1 MNTASHSASPEQAAE
16 LFARR
21 LTARLSADTDAL
33 PYDISERLRA
43 AREQALAQRKKVVP
57 VREWHHATAVQRQG
71 HTATLGSGDNEGRTW
86 WRALISAVPLVALLV
101 GLVVVVLMLAAVGW
115 WGASR
120 PENQAWEVGGIAAFY
135 LAYNFAA
142 YWLAHRSQLLRSA
155 GEIGRHYVAAAES
168 VLDDFVVADVRCE
181 Q

>member
-71 HTATLGSGDNEGRTW
+71 HTATLGSGDHEGRTW

-101 GLVVVVLMLAAVGW
+101 GLVVVDSFQDESGATEVAEIDAALLTDDL
-115 WGASR
+115 
-120 PENQAWEVGGIAAFY
+120 PP
-135 LAYNFAA
+135 AA
-142 YWLAHRSQLLRSA
+142 YADPGFVQYLQSTTRSSTN
-155 GEIGRHYVAAAES
+155 
-168 VLDDFVVADVRCE
+168 
-181 Q
+181 

>member
-21 LTARLSADTDAL
+21 LTARLSADTNAL

-101 GLVVVVLMLAAVGW
+101 GLVVVDSFQDESGATEVAEIDAALLTDDL
-115 WGASR
+115 
-120 PENQAWEVGGIAAFY
+120 PP
-135 LAYNFAA
+135 AA
-142 YWLAHRSQLLRSA
+142 YADPGFVQYLQSTTRSSTN
-155 GEIGRHYVAAAES
+155 
-168 VLDDFVVADVRCE
+168 
-181 Q
+181 